1 MDSRGK
7 KSEIGDRL
15 AKVLEKEADEF
26 QHYLV
31 RLVSLLHCAAL
42 QLVRVPQR

>member
-7 KSEIGDRL
+7 RSEIAARL
-15 AKVLEKEADEF
+15 VAVLEKEADEF

-42 QLVRVPQR
+42 QLVCNRM